1 MFTDKIRLERV
12 VSYRDVSGREY
23 MISLRISYSLA
34 FANLVYFACVHVFSY
49 GLCCYVVLVYLG
61 TILPGNVSSFSSSI
75 SIMFMFVFPNI
86 IFHMYW

>member
-1 MFTDKIRLERV
+1 
-12 VSYRDVSGREY
+12 
-23 MISLRISYSLA
+23 MISLRISCSLA
-34 FANLVYFACVHVFSY
+34 VAKLVYFACVHVFSY
-49 GLCCYVVLVYLG
+49 GLCYFVLVYLG